1 MMMLIE
7 LFAALLFPMEIS
19 FFRRGFKI
27 NYICKLVI
35 YFFFIL
41 DMLMKFNTVHI
52 DKGIWIRE
60 RKIILKHYFN
70 NSFASDFIAFLSLSY
85 WLKLSSSDT
94 FGWTSVFCFLVIL
107 KISHSF
113 KLMREK

>member
-52 DKGIWIRE
+52 DKGI
-60 RKIILKHYFN
+60 
-70 NSFASDFIAFLSLSY
+70 
-85 WLKLSSSDT
+85 
-94 FGWTSVFCFLVIL
+94 
-107 KISHSF
+107 
-113 KLMREK
+113 